1 MPHLTVSA
9 RAPAVVEARPLNDS
23 VVIKVGDSLLSL
35 DRADAHQLGEDLAD
49 ALSASAP
56 ESISGPVTASA
67 DHGNNSVVISLGA
80 QALLNLSVAAW
91 TSLSMQGSHAAL
103 QLQRKGLRVG
113 LRSPMLQL
121 GNADLVEV
129 QA

>member
-23 VVIKVGDSLLSL
+23 IVIKVGDSLISL
-35 DRADAHQLGEDLAD
+35 DRAEAHQLGEDLAD
-49 ALSASAP
+49 ALGASTT

-67 DHGNNSVVISLGA
+67 DHGNNAVVISLGA
-80 QALLNLSVAAW
+80 QELLNLSVAAW
-91 TSLSMQGSHAAL
+91 TSLSMQGSRAAL

>member
-23 VVIKVGDSLLSL
+23 IVIKVGDSLLSL

-49 ALSASAP
+49 ALGASTP
-56 ESISGPVTASA
+56 ESISGPVTANA
-67 DHGNNSVVISLGA
+67 DHGNNAVVIRLGN
-80 QALLNLSVAAW
+80 QVLLSLSVAAW

-129 QA
+129 SA